1 MLIFYICIIIK
12 ALTEFFSVR
21 ASFIPADGRYIFFPG
36 CGGKPRQPAVSGAVA
51 AASSGVRT

>member
-12 ALTEFFSVR
+12 ALTEFFPLGLR
-21 ASFIPADGRYIFFPG
+21 SFRQTAGIFFSG
-36 CGGKPRQPAVSGAVA
+36 CGGKPRQPAVSGAAA